1 MIFSSKT
8 SGRGASPASKGA
20 NVTPSFSYEKGDEV
34 TWENLPDEILME
46 QIKLGVNPA
55 FSALVER
62 HSRRFYGLAY
72 RYMGRKAEAEDIVQ
86 EGFLRVWKQPEL
98 WHSDRSTKFT
108 TWFYRVIVNLC
119 LDELR
124 KKKPASLPEGWDAPD
139 ESPDQDALKVI
150 EAKRN
155 QAMLEEAMRS
165 LPKRQ
170 QTAINLC
177 FYEGVSNQEAAD
189 IMGIPI
195 KTLQSLVMRGKLNL
209 KEKLKHFL

>member
-1 MIFSSKT
+1 MIFSSRPT
-8 SGRGASPASKGA
+8 GRDISPSSKGSSA
-20 NVTPSFSYEKGDEV
+20 APPFPYEKTDSV
-34 TWENLPDEILME
+34 TWENLPDELLME
-46 QIKLGVNPA
+46 QVKLGVSPA

-86 EGFLRVWKQPEL
+86 EGFLRVWKNPEH
-98 WHSDRSTKFT
+98 WHNDRSTKFT

-124 KKKPASLPEGWDAPD
+124 KKKPSSLPTGWDTPD
-139 ESPDQDALKVI
+139 ESPDQDTLKVI
-150 EAKRN
+150 EERRK
-155 QAMLEEAMRS
+155 QTMLEEAMRS

-170 QTAINLC
+170 QTALNLC

-209 KEKLKHFL
+209 KEKLKHFI